1 MEAITFELGR
11 EGLINFK
18 KQGKKKTEKKVFQE
32 AGNILTEMT
41 GMRVQ

>member
-18 KQGKKKTEKKVFQE
+18 KRGKKTEKKVFQE
-32 AGNILTEMT
+32 AANILTEIT

>member
-18 KQGKKKTEKKVFQE
+18 KQGKKKLKKRYSKKQE
-32 AGNILTEMT
+32 
-41 GMRVQ
+41 VS